1 MFYPPSAAGD
11 SVRLMRHFKIT
22 FQPDSKRI
30 SIHEGATLLEAAHQ
44 GAIILNTVCGGKGSC
59 RKCTLRLEPSG
70 KEVLACQYK
79 IDSDLTVTV
88 PQSSRFFEQKIL
100 EHGIDAK
107 SKFQP
112 DIYKNY
118 EQKAGQNNIL
128 GLAVDIGTTTIV
140 AKLID
145 LTTGDCLA
153 TQADYNPQMR
163 YGDDVVSRIS
173 YAQTD
178 KELAELQKVIIDCL
192 NSLIKKL
199 CDDPNQIYELTA
211 VGNTTMNHILL
222 GFPITQLGQAP
233 YKAHSV
239 DAHQVTAKALGI
251 AINPDANVRTVENIA
266 GFVGSDSTAAA
277 LAVGMDLTEQLTL
290 LVDIGTNGEL
300 ILGTKQKLY
309 AASCAAGPALEGA
322 RIAHGSRA
330 IDGAIETVVIN
341 EGDID
346 IDVIGDCPA
355 ASICGSGIIDAVA
368 VLLDLGVLDHTGRFV
383 EISRLENNVSP
394 AVLRRLIT
402 KDDQPAFV
410 LAYADDSEKP
420 SVILTQKDIREVQ
433 LAKAAIRTGIL
444 LLLKKLKLSDSDIE
458 QVFLAGA
465 FGNYIRKTSALRI
478 GLLPDVATDKIH
490 FVGNAASSGAQII
503 LINTGARD
511 LAGRLARQIEYIEI
525 AHEPDFSDLY
535 ANSMLF

>member
-1 MFYPPSAAGD
+1 
-11 SVRLMRHFKIT
+11 MRHFKIT
-22 FQPDSKRI
+22 FQPDGKSV
-30 SIHEGATLLEAAHQ
+30 SIHESATLLEAAHQ
-44 GAIILNTVCGGKGSC
+44 AGIILNTVCGGKGSC
-59 RKCTLRLEPSG
+59 GKCALNLEPSG
-70 KEVLACQYK
+70 EEVLACQYK

-88 PQSSRFFEQKIL
+88 PQASRFFEQRIL
-100 EHGIDAK
+100 RHGIETK
-107 SKFQP
+107 SEIQP

-118 EQKAGQNNIL
+118 QAVAGGNKIL

-163 YGDDVVSRIS
+163 YGDDVISRIS
-173 YAQTD
+173 YARTET
-178 KELAELQKVIIDCL
+178 KLAELQLVLVDSL
-192 NSLIKKL
+192 NSMIEKL
-199 CDDPNQIYELTA
+199 PVDPNRIYELTV
-211 VGNTTMNHILL
+211 VGNTTMNHIFL
-222 GFPITQLGQAP
+222 GFPVTQLGQAP
-233 YKAHSV
+233 YRAHSL
-239 DAHQVTAKALGI
+239 DAHEIAAKALGI

-277 LAVGMDLTEQLTL
+277 LAVGIDLAEHLTL

-322 RIAHGSRA
+322 RIEQGSRA
-330 IDGAIETVVIN
+330 VKGAVEAVIIN

-355 ASICGSGIIDAVA
+355 ASICGSGLIDAVA
-368 VLLDLGVLDHTGRFV
+368 VLLELGVLDHTGRFIETADLQNKV
-383 EISRLENNVSP
+383 LP
-394 AVLRRLIT
+394 DVLRRLVK
-402 KDDQPAFV
+402 KDNQPAFV
-410 LAYADDSEKP
+410 IAYADGTDKP
-420 SVILTQKDIREVQ
+420 SVVLTQKDIRQLQ

-444 LLLKKLKLSDSDIE
+444 LLLKKLRLSGEDIE

-465 FGNYIRKTSALRI
+465 FGNYIRKSSALKI
-478 GLLPDVATDKIH
+478 GLLPDVTVGKIH
-490 FVGNAASSGAQII
+490 FVGNAASSGARMI
-503 LINTGARD
+503 LINTDARE
-511 LAGRLARQIEYIEI
+511 LAGRLARKIEYIEI